1 MPLKPRFVIVALLIF
16 VITVLPAA
24 AQQPALGDVLPALP
38 KADLAALVSKG
49 ELLLFHPDGVAPG
62 LLPDTKLTATVEK
75 RIVSGKLNIGIEGL
89 FFTASKDLPDD
100 YSKMPESER
109 DLVMYNILRSVSTL
123 QGLEYYS
130 ASREEMRLLFEESWV
145 ISDGKSATPVP
156 DPMVK
161 QIPAEDKIFIHQK
174 DMSFGSNESE
184 MTFRTAAGVFA
195 ADIVNLTPVRYK
207 GMIKIVN
214 PGDMQI
220 HLMVIPVRE
229 GLLVYGTMSARTR
242 DAKSFI
248 DRARDSFTNRVVA
261 LTSWYETR
269 ITEEFNP

>member
-1 MPLKPRFVIVALLIF
+1 MPVKSRIFIAALLIF
-16 VITVLPAA
+16 VIAVLPAA
-24 AQQPALGDVLPALP
+24 AQQPALGEVLPALP
-38 KADLAALVSKG
+38 KADLASLVSKG
-49 ELLLFHPDGVAPG
+49 ELLLFHPEGVTPG
-62 LLPDTKLTATVEK
+62 LLPVTKLTATVEK

-89 FFTASKDLPDD
+89 FFTAVEDLPAD
-100 YSKMPESER
+100 YLGMPESER
-109 DLVMYNILRSVSTL
+109 NLVMYNILRSVNTL

-145 ISDGKSATPVP
+145 ISDGKSVTPLP
-156 DPMVK
+156 DPLVK
-161 QIPAEDKIFIHQK
+161 QIPVEDKIFIHQK

-184 MTFRTAAGVFA
+184 MTFRTAAGVFT

-242 DAKSFI
+242 DVKSFI
-248 DRARDSFTNRVVA
+248 DRARDSFTNRVIA